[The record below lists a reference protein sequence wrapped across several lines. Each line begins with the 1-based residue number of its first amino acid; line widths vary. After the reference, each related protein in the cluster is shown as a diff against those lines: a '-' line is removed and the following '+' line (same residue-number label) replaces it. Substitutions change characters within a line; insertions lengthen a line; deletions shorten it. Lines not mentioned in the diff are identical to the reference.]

1 MSQKLLHSTYM
12 DFLDMVTELYSDED
26 VVVINKPAGL
36 MVHPDTLKKVEPT
49 LVDWI
54 RKHHPEME
62 EVGEAMVMKDGSE
75 IARPGVV
82 HRLDRDTSGVLIL
95 ARTQKAF
102 EFFKDA
108 FMEREAAKTYRAFVY
123 GTLQNERGT
132 IDRPIGKSRT
142 DFRQWSATRN
152 PRGVMRDAVTDYK
165 VLGRGGGTTYVE
177 VFPKTG
183 RTHQIR
189 VHFKALQHCVVH
201 DTLYAP
207 GKPGFLGFTRLA
219 LHALSLRVK
228 LPSGKEMT
236 FKAPLPPDFIE
247 AEKQLKEASK

>member
-1 MSQKLLHSTYM
+1 MDLLKE
-12 DFLDMVTELYSDED
+12 VKELYSDGD

-36 MVHPDTLKKVEPT
+36 MVHPDTPDKPEPT
-49 LVDWI
+49 LVNWI
-54 RKHHPEME
+54 RKHHKEME
-62 EVGEAMVMKDGSE
+62 GVGEPTVLKDGKE
-75 IARPGVV
+75 IARPGIV

-95 ARTQKAF
+95 ARTKEAYAF
-102 EFFKDA
+102 LKEA

-123 GTLQNERGT
+123 GTLRDERGT

-142 DFRQWSATRN
+142 DFRQWSAQRN
-152 PRGVMRDAVTDYK
+152 PRGVMRDAITDYK

-189 VHFKALQHCVVH
+189 VHFKALQHPVVH

-207 GKPGFLGFTRLA
+207 GRPSFLGFKRLA
-219 LHALSLRVK
+219 LHALSLRLT
-228 LPSGKEMT
+228 LPNGKEKT
-236 FKAPLPPDFIE
+236 FSAPLPPDFIE
-247 AEKQLKEASK
+247 AEALQKEETR